1 MTSYGFMTAVVVDKG
16 GTIAVD
22 WGNFRN
28 NGAVAARLSYCGWG
42 RGPPKPATAITR
54 SDVCVTG
61 LKQRHLAT
69 AALRFAQDEA
79 MMPVVFQQGVHYEIE
94 AYLGHAGLF
103 DNRRAGGLHHRHRGG
118 G

>member
-1 MTSYGFMTAVVVDKG
+1 MTSYRFMDAVVVDKG

-22 WGNFRN
+22 WGNFSN
-28 NGAVAARLSYCGWG
+28 NGAVAARLSCCGWG
-42 RGPPKPATAITR
+42 HGPPNSVTAITR
-54 SDVCVTG
+54 SDDCVTG

-69 AALRFAQDEA
+69 TALRFAQDEA

-94 AYLGHAGLF
+94 AYLGHSGFF
-103 DNRRAGGLHHRHRGG
+103 DNRRAGRLHHRHRGG